1 MGVGLLQ
8 AVQGAGLVEEGPVG
22 PAIHLVSLGMF
33 FCWTSIRLLAVPHRE
48 GVLGSGMEQGSCP
61 RALHFRGPVPRQEQT
76 VAHSTK
82 LSFAKHLNQLE
93 RCQGNSQTADAE
105 LSPALSGCLQTPGLP
120 PGDLRDL
127 LNVLLRA
134 ETKLI
139 LSQLL
144 LPVLPR

>member
-1 MGVGLLQ
+1 MHG
-8 AVQGAGLVEEGPVG
+8 
-22 PAIHLVSLGMF
+22 
-33 FCWTSIRLLAVPHRE
+33 R
-48 GVLGSGMEQGSCP
+48 GSCP
-61 RALHFRGPVPRQEQT
+61 RALHFQGPVPRREQT
-76 VAHSTK
+76 VPGSTK
-82 LSFAKHLNQLE
+82 LSFAQHLNQLE
-93 RCQGNSQTADAE
+93 RCQGNSQNADAE
-105 LSPALSGCLQTPGLP
+105 PSPALSGCLQTPGLP